1 MNLNFDNKA
10 WMLIFIVGFVVILL
24 TSKCLCNSENFIE
37 VDDGKIASNY
47 TIKFDKNVFVLCD
60 SKKEPLQI
68 DGSKITI
75 TIDNKIKTIQD
86 LKEMLDKS
94 KTLNMSF
101 RNNKRKNV
109 SLILHDFNKDNIK
122 SNNNILEINNAKF
135 KRL

>member
-10 WMLIFIVGFVVILL
+10 WMLIFIVGFVVVLL
-24 TSKCLCNSENFIE
+24 TSKCLCNSENFIK
-37 VDDGKIASNY
+37 VDDGKNASNY
-47 TIKFDKNVFVLCD
+47 TIKLDRDGLVLCD
-60 SKKEPLQI
+60 SNKEPLQI

-75 TIDNKIKTIQD
+75 TVDSKIKTIQD

-101 RNNKRKNV
+101 RNNKKKNV
-109 SLILHDFNKDNIK
+109 SLILHDLNKDNIRL
-122 SNNNILEINNAKF
+122 NNNILEINNVKF